1 MARRRFRVKGDQ
13 VYRVTQTS
21 SGCPLAKPCAA
32 PAHLWWCHLCNLRRI
47 ALLASFSIFSN
58 FFRFPFLIGR
68 NLKARSVGLGYILCA
83 NKQLSFTPGRFRNR
97 GSTERRRREGEEL
110 GLPPPDGGTGF
121 ARSVGSRMRR
131 RSGRK
136 KVSVRPAVHYASG
149 KRRME
154 KDQLSSTARLTDGG
168 KGGREG

>member
-13 VYRVTQTS
+13 VYRVTKTS

-32 PAHLWWCHLCNLRRI
+32 PAHLWWCHLCKLRRI

-97 GSTERRRREGEEL
+97 GSTERREG
-110 GLPPPDGGTGF
+110 GGGARPP
-121 ARSVGSRMRR
+121 A
-131 RSGRK
+131 SGRRHRVCPIGRK
-136 KVSVRPAVHYASG
+136 SDAAALRAQKSVCPSGRPLCVWEAANG
-149 KRRME
+149 KRSIVFDR
-154 KDQLSSTARLTDGG
+154 KVDGRR
-168 KGGREG
+168 KGRGEG

>member
-32 PAHLWWCHLCNLRRI
+32 PAHLWWSHLCNLRRI

-68 NLKARSVGLGYILCA
+68 NLKARPDSDTFCVQISSCHLRPDASGIGEA
-83 NKQLSFTPGRFRNR
+83 RSG
-97 GSTERRRREGEEL
+97 GREGEEL